1 MTKRLSQRFE
11 TVSFFAV
18 VVGRRTDRSRGEKA
32 EFGKR
37 RSVKITIFETE
48 RSQSCRAAIFPPKP
62 THMEIKSL
70 EKTDFDTLFRA
81 FGRAFADYEVQ
92 LNAEQLRAMLTRR
105 GFDPVL
111 SFAAFDGV
119 QIAAFTLNGIGNFN
133 GVPTAYDTGTGTL
146 KEYRGTGLATE
157 IFRHS
162 MPHLRR
168 AGVGQYLLEVLQ
180 HNTGAVSVYRNLGF
194 ETVREFNYFCRANT
208 EIADRGDTP
217 RLPHSVRRTDPEKFA
232 SISSFWDFTLSWQ
245 NSFESI
251 GRAAGDF
258 VSLGVFTEEELV
270 GYCVFEPASGDVA
283 QIAVKRQYRRKGI
296 AGLLLREMLR
306 LNRNDSLKII
316 NTDVSCGSI
325 TGFLQAKNIV
335 PQGKQFE
342 MIRKI

>member
-105 GFDPVL
+105 GFDPAL
-111 SFAAFDGV
+111 SFAAFDGA

-146 KEYRGTGLATE
+146 KEYRGTGLGTE

-180 HNTGAVSVYRNLGF
+180 HNTRAVSVYRNLGF

-208 EIADRGDTP
+208 EIVDRGDTP
-217 RLPHSVRRTDPEKFA
+217 RLPHSVRRTD
-232 SISSFWDFTLSWQ
+232 WDFTPSWQ

-258 VSLGVFTEEELV
+258 VSLGVFIEEELV

-316 NTDVSCGSI
+316 NTDVSCDSM

>member
-1 MTKRLSQRFE
+1 
-11 TVSFFAV
+11 
-18 VVGRRTDRSRGEKA
+18 
-32 EFGKR
+32 
-37 RSVKITIFETE
+37 
-48 RSQSCRAAIFPPKP
+48 
-62 THMEIKSL
+62 MEIKSL
-70 EKTDFDTLFRA
+70 EKTDFNTLFRA

-105 GFDPVL
+105 GFDPTL
-111 SFAAFDGV
+111 SFAAFDGA

-208 EIADRGDTP
+208 EIVDRGDTP
-217 RLPHSVRRTDPEKFA
+217 RLPHSVRRIDPEKFA
-232 SISSFWDFTLSWQ
+232 SISSFWDFTPSWQ

-258 VSLGVFTEEELV
+258 VSLG
-270 GYCVFEPASGDVA
+270 
-283 QIAVKRQYRRKGI
+283 AVSYTH
-296 AGLLLREMLR
+296 LTLPT
-306 LNRNDSLKII
+306 N
-316 NTDVSCGSI
+316 
-325 TGFLQAKNIV
+325 
-335 PQGKQFE
+335 
-342 MIRKI
+342 

>member
-1 MTKRLSQRFE
+1 MTKRLSLRFE

-105 GFDPVL
+105 GFDPAL
-111 SFAAFDGV
+111 SFAAFDGA

-146 KEYRGTGLATE
+146 KEYRGTGLGTE

-180 HNTGAVSVYRNLGF
+180 HNTRAVSVYRNLGF

-217 RLPHSVRRTDPEKFA
+217 RLPHSVRRTD
-232 SISSFWDFTLSWQ
+232 WDFTPSWQ

-258 VSLGVFTEEELV
+258 VSLGVFIEEELV

-316 NTDVSCGSI
+316 NTDVSCDSM

>member
-1 MTKRLSQRFE
+1 
-11 TVSFFAV
+11 
-18 VVGRRTDRSRGEKA
+18 
-32 EFGKR
+32 
-37 RSVKITIFETE
+37 
-48 RSQSCRAAIFPPKP
+48 
-62 THMEIKSL
+62 MEIKSL
-70 EKTDFDTLFRA
+70 EKIDFDTLFRA

-105 GFDPVL
+105 GFDPAL

-180 HNTGAVSVYRNLGF
+180 HNTKAVSVYRNLGF

-232 SISSFWDFTLSWQ
+232 SISSFWDFTPSWQ

-258 VSLGVFTEEELV
+258 VSLGVFTEEELA

-306 LNRNDSLKII
+306 LNRNDSIKII

>member
-105 GFDPVL
+105 GFDPAL
-111 SFAAFDGV
+111 SFAAFDGA

-146 KEYRGTGLATE
+146 KEYRGTGLGTE

-180 HNTGAVSVYRNLGF
+180 HNTRAVSVYRNLGF

-217 RLPHSVRRTDPEKFA
+217 RLPHSVRRTD
-232 SISSFWDFTLSWQ
+232 WDFTPSWQ

-258 VSLGVFTEEELV
+258 VSLGVFIEEELV

-316 NTDVSCGSI
+316 NTDVSCDSM

>member
-105 GFDPVL
+105 GFDPAL

-146 KEYRGTGLATE
+146 KEYRGTGLGTE

-180 HNTGAVSVYRNLGF
+180 YNTRAVSVYRNLGF

-208 EIADRGDTP
+208 EIVDRGDTP
-217 RLPHSVRRTDPEKFA
+217 RLPHSVRRTD
-232 SISSFWDFTLSWQ
+232 WDFTLSWQ

-258 VSLGVFTEEELV
+258 VSLGVFIEEELV

>member
-105 GFDPVL
+105 GFDPAL
-111 SFAAFDGV
+111 SFAAFDGA

-146 KEYRGTGLATE
+146 KEYRGTGLGTE

-180 HNTGAVSVYRNLGF
+180 HNTRAVSVYRNLGF

-217 RLPHSVRRTDPEKFA
+217 RLPHSVRRAD
-232 SISSFWDFTLSWQ
+232 WDFTPSWQ

-258 VSLGVFTEEELV
+258 VSLGVFIEEELV

-316 NTDVSCGSI
+316 NTDVSCDSM

>member
-1 MTKRLSQRFE
+1 
-11 TVSFFAV
+11 
-18 VVGRRTDRSRGEKA
+18 
-32 EFGKR
+32 
-37 RSVKITIFETE
+37 
-48 RSQSCRAAIFPPKP
+48 
-62 THMEIKSL
+62 MEIKSL

-105 GFDPVL
+105 GFDPAL
-111 SFAAFDGV
+111 SFAAFDGA

-146 KEYRGTGLATE
+146 KEYRGTGLGTE

-180 HNTGAVSVYRNLGF
+180 YNTRAVSVYRNLGF
-194 ETVREFNYFCRANT
+194 ETVREFNYFCRATT
-208 EIADRGDTP
+208 EIADR
-217 RLPHSVRRTDPEKFA
+217 
-232 SISSFWDFTLSWQ
+232 
-245 NSFESI
+245 
-251 GRAAGDF
+251 
-258 VSLGVFTEEELV
+258 ELA

-316 NTDVSCGSI
+316 NTDVSCDSM
-325 TGFLQAKNIV
+325 T
-335 PQGKQFE
+335 
-342 MIRKI
+342 

>member
-1 MTKRLSQRFE
+1 
-11 TVSFFAV
+11 
-18 VVGRRTDRSRGEKA
+18 
-32 EFGKR
+32 
-37 RSVKITIFETE
+37 
-48 RSQSCRAAIFPPKP
+48 
-62 THMEIKSL
+62 MEIKSL

-105 GFDPVL
+105 GFDPTL
-111 SFAAFDGV
+111 SFAAFDGA

-194 ETVREFNYFCRANT
+194 ETVREFNYFCRSNT

-217 RLPHSVRRTDPEKFA
+217 RLPHSVRRTD
-232 SISSFWDFTLSWQ
+232 WDFTPSWQ

-270 GYCVFEPASGDVA
+270 GYCVFEPASGDIA

>member
-105 GFDPVL
+105 GFDPAL

-146 KEYRGTGLATE
+146 KEYRGTGLGTE

-180 HNTGAVSVYRNLGF
+180 YNTRAVSVYRNLGF

-208 EIADRGDTP
+208 KIADRGDTP
-217 RLPHSVRRTDPEKFA
+217 RLPHSVRRTD
-232 SISSFWDFTLSWQ
+232 WDFTLSWQ

-258 VSLGVFTEEELV
+258 VSLGVFIEEELV

-316 NTDVSCGSI
+316 NTDVSCDSM

>member
-48 RSQSCRAAIFPPKP
+48 RAQPCRAAIFPPKP

-105 GFDPVL
+105 GFDPAL
-111 SFAAFDGV
+111 SFAAFDGA

-146 KEYRGTGLATE
+146 KEYRGTGLGTE

-180 HNTGAVSVYRNLGF
+180 YNTRAVSVYRNLGF

-217 RLPHSVRRTDPEKFA
+217 RLPHSVRRTD
-232 SISSFWDFTLSWQ
+232 WDFTPSWQ

-258 VSLGVFTEEELV
+258 VSLGVFIEEELV

-316 NTDVSCGSI
+316 NTDVSCDSM